1 MKPISLL
8 VAMAMVIMAS
18 ASGSLT
24 ALEEFSA
31 GNRLFSARLYKEVLL
46 ENQNK
51 NFVFSPLSAQIILAL
66 TQAGAR
72 GQTAQEFSTA
82 VNLPEDVNKTEEA
95 IRQLLPTLKSTHA
108 DISLSAANKM
118 YLGKGIVIKKAF
130 ETLAVSSFQAAAENL
145 DFAKS
150 TEATNIINH
159 WVEEKTNEKIKDL
172 IPLGALDA
180 STRLVLVNAL
190 YFKGK
195 WNTPFET
202 YLTRK
207 EPFHVSKTQTKQVDM
222 MHVEDFFN
230 YYECTKRNV
239 KFLELPY
246 LDDRLT
252 MTIVLPN
259 EIDGLASLENNIES
273 LLTPPP
279 YNKERVAVSM
289 PKWLTETSVDLKGIL
304 ERLGLR
310 KAFSDSA
317 DFKNLSDESLQ
328 IGQVLQK
335 SFINVTE
342 SGTEAAAA
350 TVVRLRTH
358 GLWLHPRMLPID
370 HSFIYYLK
378 VDDLILF
385 IGKVANVS
393 K

>member
-1 MKPISLL
+1 MIDS
-8 VAMAMVIMAS
+8 
-18 ASGSLT
+18 
-24 ALEEFSA
+24 
-31 GNRLFSARLYKEVLL
+31 EVLL

-350 TVVRLRTH
+350 TVVSLVF
-358 GLWLHPRMLPID
+358 LSAPLVEPDPIIFKAD
-370 HSFIYYLK
+370 RPYLYFIRHND
-378 VDDLILF
+378 VILF
-385 IGKVANVS
+385 VGKII
-393 K
+393 